1 MTSLR
6 TIHGRL
12 FLIFLFSL
20 LGLLLIVSFVYYQR
34 ATEQI
39 RDKVA
44 VIAEKNIS
52 QTVGLFDLMLKSY
65 DSVTKSLNSN
75 NELMRLLWQSQEPV
89 SSDVAVGLERRI
101 TDILGAIF
109 YSRYDIVGIY
119 ILTNQGEVFSF
130 DRSVGGAV
138 RPYAEKDWFSQLKQ
152 SSGEMIWLGVYPH
165 SLVSESITQPEQKVF
180 AFGRELFELS
190 TMRPIGT
197 VLIETEADAIASA
210 LTNASLGPGSDVIIR
225 DQSGREIMRAGPP
238 DPQAGESSAI
248 PADWPGPLKRGQV
261 IVTDRKDKLVTA
273 APITMANWTVIG
285 ETPKRDLQLELKQTQ
300 QFLLTVIVVLVFAAT
315 LLATF
320 VSRSFSSPF
329 KRLIQQMKQVEL
341 GNFKGIVRVQS
352 YQELNVLVGSFNRM
366 VYQMDELIE
375 RIKLASISEKNA
387 QLQAL
392 QSQVNPHFL
401 FNTLDMIYW
410 MLDERENDR
419 LGKVILALSQM
430 FRYNSDWKEAS
441 SATLRMEI
449 EQLQHYLTV
458 IEMRLGKRV
467 NTSFDIE
474 ERLLD
479 AEVPKMIL
487 QPIVENAVKYG
498 LEPLNRPGTLR
509 VYSREQDGKLEIVV
523 EDNGVGMDEETLE
536 RLRQLM
542 DDGPGLHSSSPAVS
556 GGRRGVGLLNVHQR
570 IRLRYGE
577 AFGVRID
584 SEAGRFTKVAVSFPA
599 PAREGDAA

>member
-1 MTSLR
+1 MTRLR

-44 VIAEKNIS
+44 VIAEKNLS

-75 NELMRLLWQSQEPV
+75 NELMRLLRQSQEPV

-165 SLVSESITQPEQKVF
+165 SLVSDSITQPVRPVF

-190 TMRPIGT
+190 SMKPVGT
-197 VLIETEADAIASA
+197 VLIETEADAIKSA
-210 LTNASLGPGSDVIIR
+210 LTNASLGPGSSVHIR
-225 DQSGREIMRAGPP
+225 DASGREIISAGPSEP
-238 DPQAGESSAI
+238 GAAPENAI
-248 PADWPGPLKRGQV
+248 PSDWPGPLKPGQ
-261 IVTDRKDKLVTA
+261 ILIADRKDRFVTA
-273 APITMANWTVIG
+273 APIQMANWTVIG
-285 ETPKRDLQLELKQTQ
+285 ETPKQDLRLELKQTQ
-300 QFLLTVIVVLVFAAT
+300 QFLLTVIIVLVAAST

-341 GNFKGIVRVQS
+341 GNFKGIVKVQS

-401 FNTLDMIYW
+401 FNTLDMIYVSV
-410 MLDERENDR
+410 
-419 LGKVILALSQM
+419 K
-430 FRYNSDWKEAS
+430 S
-441 SATLRMEI
+441 STPV
-449 EQLQHYLTV
+449 Q
-458 IEMRLGKRV
+458 
-467 NTSFDIE
+467 
-474 ERLLD
+474 
-479 AEVPKMIL
+479 
-487 QPIVENAVKYG
+487 
-498 LEPLNRPGTLR
+498 
-509 VYSREQDGKLEIVV
+509 
-523 EDNGVGMDEETLE
+523 
-536 RLRQLM
+536 
-542 DDGPGLHSSSPAVS
+542 
-556 GGRRGVGLLNVHQR
+556 
-570 IRLRYGE
+570 
-577 AFGVRID
+577 
-584 SEAGRFTKVAVSFPA
+584 SFPCL
-599 PAREGDAA
+599 RE